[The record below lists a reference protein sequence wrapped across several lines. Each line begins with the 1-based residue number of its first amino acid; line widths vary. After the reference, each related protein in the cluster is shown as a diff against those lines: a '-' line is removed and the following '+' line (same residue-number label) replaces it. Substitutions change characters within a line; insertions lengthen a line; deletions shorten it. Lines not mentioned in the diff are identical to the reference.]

1 MELETWYET
10 YDAVERALKWRVG
23 KPQLVSLAAMYHR
36 RGKSFDEAE
45 WKAIRN
51 EWNRQTK
58 WYSFARGQAYYL
70 LYPALLDASD
80 RAREME
86 RLQSAYNQLVTARF
100 PRGAFT
106 YMAARY
112 VESESHVERA
122 ALLYKQLKKTYR
134 FVATP
139 DDIPF
144 VLLVMKR
151 TWGVEEALETIQ
163 QYVDAFQAIR
173 LKKGNERLWLAQ
185 LFAAAEGNFSN
196 ERVERF
202 IEEQRTLERVGER
215 FEAKQYPF
223 VGMLALVELTEKEKD
238 EWVEHYERLT
248 SREPLRSLR
257 SFALWIALEQ
267 TVDVTKGEVEW
278 MISTIVEMMHEA
290 QSAAIATYAAIF

>member
-1 MELETWYET
+1 
-10 YDAVERALKWRVG
+10 
-23 KPQLVSLAAMYHR
+23 
-36 RGKSFDEAE
+36 
-45 WKAIRN
+45 
-51 EWNRQTK
+51 
-58 WYSFARGQAYYL
+58 
-70 LYPALLDASD
+70 
-80 RAREME
+80 
-86 RLQSAYNQLVTARF
+86 
-100 PRGAFT
+100 
-106 YMAARY
+106 
-112 VESESHVERA
+112 
-122 ALLYKQLKKTYR
+122 
-134 FVATP
+134 
-139 DDIPF
+139 
-144 VLLVMKR
+144 MKR

-202 IEEQRTLERVGER
+202 IEEQRTLERVDER